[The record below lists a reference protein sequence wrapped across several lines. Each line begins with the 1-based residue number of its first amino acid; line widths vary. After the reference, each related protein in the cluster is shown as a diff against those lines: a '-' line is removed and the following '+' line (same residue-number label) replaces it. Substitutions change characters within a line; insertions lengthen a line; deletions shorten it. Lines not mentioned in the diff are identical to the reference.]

1 MNSNTSTPMVS
12 IPSGVY
18 DLESLKSECCLLG
31 IPPSRPNI
39 RRVRKALDIVDAPD
53 AITNV
58 ANFADSGLYLVRS
71 QTAHGGYARVGKPTH
86 TARIRYRKQEIVVYL
101 IAGQWVSYGD
111 VASVGA
117 DV

>member
-1 MNSNTSTPMVS
+1 MLHRIRLEREGEKNKT
-12 IPSGVY
+12 IYKRLY
-18 DLESLKSECCLLG
+18 D
-31 IPPSRPNI
+31 
-39 RRVRKALDIVDAPD
+39 V
-53 AITNV
+53 
-58 ANFADSGLYLVRS
+58 
-71 QTAHGGYARVGKPTH
+71 TAHGGYAGVGKPTH